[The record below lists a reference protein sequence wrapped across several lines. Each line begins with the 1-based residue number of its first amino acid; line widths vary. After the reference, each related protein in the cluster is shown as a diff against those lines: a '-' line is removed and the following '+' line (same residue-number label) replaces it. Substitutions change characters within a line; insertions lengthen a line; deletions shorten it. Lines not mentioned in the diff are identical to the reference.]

1 MKRIAILFSGEGT
14 NMQTLIQKLHP
25 DPVSVVTTITNNPQA
40 KGITRSQALGIEPI
54 IIDHHDFEN
63 REAFDT
69 KLVEILH
76 DLRLD
81 LVVLAGFMRILTPV
95 FTTQIKAIN
104 IHPSLLPMH
113 KGANAI
119 QKSFESSDRYG
130 GVTTHFVTAELD
142 AGNIIMQ
149 KSFDKK
155 SMNFEAF
162 KTMIHQCEYEIFA
175 PSVLKAL
182 EIL

>member
-1 MKRIAILFSGEGT
+1 
-14 NMQTLIQKLHP
+14 MQTLIQKLHP
-25 DPVSVVTTITNNPQA
+25 NPVTVVKTITNNPQA
-40 KGITRSQALGIEPI
+40 KGIARSQALGIEPI
-54 IIDHHDFEN
+54 TINHRDFKN

-69 KLVEILH
+69 KLVETLKS
-76 DLRLD
+76 LNLD

-104 IHPSLLPMH
+104 IHPSLLPAH

-119 QKSFESSDRYG
+119 QKSFESDDHYA
-130 GVTTHFVTAELD
+130 GVTTHFVTEELD
-142 AGNIIMQ
+142 SGNIIMQ
-149 KSFDKK
+149 KRFEKQGMD
-155 SMNFEAF
+155 FEAF
-162 KTMIHQCEYEIFA
+162 EAMIHQCEYEIFA